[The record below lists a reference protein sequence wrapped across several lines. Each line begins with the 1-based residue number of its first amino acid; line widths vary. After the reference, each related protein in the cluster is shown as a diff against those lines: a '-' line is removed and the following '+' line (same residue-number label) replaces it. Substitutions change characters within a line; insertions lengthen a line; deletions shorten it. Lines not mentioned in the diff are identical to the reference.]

1 MTGHK
6 NIEEQHCQRKTVA
19 PRTRPDFAAG
29 HFRSHEARSPQNSTR
44 PAIHIHVVGI
54 ANSYIPGIWI
64 EEQIAE
70 IDVAIAESRWNA
82 ASGNC
87 APPGIRRSPAHGMTV
102 HNRAWAR
109 PDPPG

>member
-44 PAIHIHVVGI
+44 PAIHIDVVGI

-64 EEQIAE
+64 EGQIAE
-70 IDVAIAESRWNA
+70 IDVARAEA
-82 ASGNC
+82 AGMQLQETVRHGESDGRQRTELRFTTG
-87 APPGIRRSPAHGMTV
+87 PG
-102 HNRAWAR
+102 
-109 PDPPG
+109 PD